1 MNNFELAKSLFFS
14 GLDSFQKGDYLS
26 AERDFRESLRN
37 LPDRVSTMTNLA
49 SALIRLSKLD
59 EANELC
65 RKTISIDE
73 GSAEA
78 WLNLGLIARERSDYS
93 AAAENFRRALD
104 IDPDYSEA
112 RNNLASIL
120 KELERSADT
129 AAGAR
134 QATAV
139 SADDFESAKTL
150 FLSGLENLERS
161 DFRSAESDFR
171 ESLKRVPDEV
181 STLTNLAA
189 TLIKLGRL
197 DEARDLCLKA
207 ISLDGN
213 SAQSW
218 LNLGLIDK
226 EQSDLP
232 AALEKFRR
240 AADLR
245 PDYAEAFYNS
255 GLVLKDLDR
264 LTEAVASIRQAL
276 AVNSGYADAH
286 SALGSL
292 LLALGE
298 MEEAEASLRK
308 GMELAPDAA
317 RPLIKALL
325 YLPYR
330 QDDPCFGR
338 LEEIYA
344 GRESLDPEDRVDL
357 DFAMGKAMES
367 VRQYD
372 RSFGAYAEG
381 NRLYYQMHPFD
392 EDREDKRLERLRGLF
407 TAELFK
413 QFAALADSMSPARDE
428 QVPVFIVGMPRSGT
442 TLIEQILASHPA
454 LHGAGELPLLG
465 ELVGKAR
472 DVFNPEDPAATLF
485 ALHGIGREYLARV
498 GELAPGARYVT
509 DKMPGNYDHLGW
521 IHLMLPHAKI
531 IHATRNPMDT
541 CFSCFAMKFEHGHEY
556 CYDLEALGRH
566 YLRYREYMTHWH
578 TVLPPGRILD
588 VAYEE
593 VIDDTE
599 RQARRILDSLGLP
612 WDSACLDFYKN
623 KRTVKTAS
631 VTQVRK
637 PIYKSSV
644 ARWKHFENHLFPL
657 AAILKPVCE

>member
-26 AERDFRESLRN
+26 AEKDFRESLRN

-49 SALIRLSKLD
+49 SVLIRLNKLD

-65 RKTISIDE
+65 LKTVSIDE
-73 GSAEA
+73 SSAEA

-104 IDPDYSEA
+104 TEPDYPEA
-112 RNNLASIL
+112 RNNLTSLL
-120 KELERSADT
+120 KELERNADT
-129 AAGAR
+129 
-134 QATAV
+134 TAV
-139 SADDFESAKTL
+139 SADDFESAEAL
-150 FLSGLENLERS
+150 FLSGLEEFQRG
-161 DFRSAESDFR
+161 DYPSAEKSFR

-181 STLTNLAA
+181 SALTNLVA
-189 TLIKLGRL
+189 TLIKLDQL
-197 DEARDLCLKA
+197 DEARGVCLKA

-213 SAQSW
+213 SAQNW

-232 AALEKFRR
+232 AALAGFRR
-240 AADLR
+240 AAEIR
-245 PDYAEAFYNS
+245 PDYAEALHNS
-255 GLVLKDLDR
+255 GLVLKGLDR
-264 LTEAVASIRQAL
+264 FAEAVASIRQAL
-276 AVNSGYADAH
+276 AINPDYADAH
-286 SALGSL
+286 SVLGSL

-308 GMELAPDAA
+308 GVELAPDDA

-344 GRESLDPEDRVDL
+344 GRESLAPEDRIDL
-357 DFAMGKAMES
+357 DFVMGRAMES
-367 VRQYD
+367 VGQYD

-381 NRLYYQMHPFD
+381 NRLYYQTHPFD
-392 EDREDKRLERLRGLF
+392 EDHEDRRLERLRGLF

-413 QFAALADSMSPARDE
+413 QFAALANSTPPARDE

-442 TLIEQILASHPA
+442 TLIEQILSSHPA

-531 IHATRNPMDT
+531 IHTVRDPMDT

-556 CYDLEALGRH
+556 CYDLETLGRH

-578 TVLPPGRILD
+578 AVLPPCRILD
-588 VAYEE
+588 VGYEE

-599 RQARRILDSLGLP
+599 REARRVLDYLELP
-612 WDSACLDFYKN
+612 WDPACLDFYKN
-623 KRTVKTAS
+623 KRTVRTAS

-657 AAILKPVCE
+657 AAILKPVCD